1 MSCVRRSAGPTN
13 TSWSVAGSSCALHCT
28 SMQKREFCY
37 ARSYSPREMAT
48 KILRLSFEFAIT
60 SPDLAAASAT
70 TKASDRDLA
79 SASASSSTLSEL
91 ERAFLIEQGRAEP
104 PQESKPGV
112 PESLDV
118 SLTCSVPRIRSSRLR
133 YAGDFLFLRALGLF
147 LSFSFSLLYAQHT
160 YARTRWR
167 QDLRPD
173 RTLALSRS
181 LEPQRLLPSPSPPH
195 YKPSTP
201 RRSLG
206 HRRIPSVFDFACWID
221 ARSRISTSFIRS
233 FVRVVA
239 LCCTLVK

>member
-1 MSCVRRSAGPTN
+1 M
-13 TSWSVAGSSCALHCT
+13 
-28 SMQKREFCY
+28 
-37 ARSYSPREMAT
+37 
-48 KILRLSFEFAIT
+48 
-60 SPDLAAASAT
+60 
-70 TKASDRDLA
+70 
-79 SASASSSTLSEL
+79 
-91 ERAFLIEQGRAEP
+91 IEQGRAEP

-133 YAGDFLFLRALGLF
+133 YAGDFLFFRALCLF
-147 LSFSFSLLYAQHT
+147 LSFSFPLLYAQHT
-160 YARTRWR
+160 YARTHA
-167 QDLRPD
+167 LAPRPQT
-173 RTLALSRS
+173 RPYSRSRS
-181 LEPQRLLPSPSPPH
+181 LEPQRLLPGPSPPH